1 MTLCVRPAGIFQPP
15 VHRCPEVSCGQ
26 CRPGRAA
33 PPIAG
38 PESCVFGC
46 PPRSRHC
53 HLDLVPFLIEYPVV
67 TVKHAQSLLGVSNP
81 SANGAVNTLESMG
94 ILVETTGGN
103 YNRVFEVPAVL
114 DVIFGQQATNC
125 ACEQIDR
132 KLAKS
137 WPRPTVM
144 QLSTSRR

>member
-1 MTLCVRPAGIFQPP
+1 M
-15 VHRCPEVSCGQ
+15 
-26 CRPGRAA
+26 
-33 PPIAG
+33 
-38 PESCVFGC
+38 
-46 PPRSRHC
+46 
-53 HLDLVPFLIEYPVV
+53 
-67 TVKHAQSLLGVSNP
+67 KHAQSLLGVSNP